1 MGIFIFDC
9 TVGDRL
15 WDDAQCTVAFLF
27 GHAAVRYVVRR
38 AARSVGKLGGVG
50 TGSLAGSD
58 GVSGGRDA
66 GVRDGDRHGQFV
78 VAAGAGDR

>member
-1 MGIFIFDC
+1 MGIFILDR

-27 GHAAVRYVVRR
+27 GHAAVRGVVRR
-38 AARSVGKLGGVG
+38 AARSVGELGGVG
-50 TGSLAGSD
+50 ASALAGSV

-66 GVRDGDRHGQFV
+66 GSRPGDRHGQFV
-78 VAAGAGDR
+78 VAAGNGDR